1 MTANAAANAAQVEL
15 EEEVP
20 DEVQAEA
27 EINPEDV
34 RLIEALIFAT
44 PDPLDEGAIAG
55 HLSAGTDVRAVLA
68 AVAERHHGS
77 GIELVRLAG
86 KWAFRTAADL
96 APRLRIEREVRR
108 RLSRAAVETLAIVA
122 YHQPV
127 TRAEIEDIR
136 GVAVSRGTLDGLLE
150 YGWIKPG
157 RRRETPGRPGTWL
170 TTEQFLVHF
179 GLTGLSDLPGVK
191 ELKAAGLLDTRPAMA
206 VYGAPGDRDT
216 LLENDTGDADE
227 MPEPLAE
234 DDSPDAAAAEAGTDD
249 DGPDLD

>member
-1 MTANAAANAAQVEL
+1 MTANAAANVARAEIDDDVVER
-15 EEEVP
+15 P
-20 DEVQAEA
+20 DEQP

-34 RLIEALIFAT
+34 RLIEALIFAS
-44 PDPLDEGAIAG
+44 PQPLDEGAIAG
-55 HLSAGTDVRAVLA
+55 HLSAGTDVRAILA
-68 AVAERHHGS
+68 AVAERHHGA

-157 RRRETPGRPGTWL
+157 RRRESPGRPGTWI

-179 GLTGLSDLPGVK
+179 GLSGLSDLPGVK

-206 VYGAPGDRDT
+206 VYGAPGDTDT
-216 LLENDTGDADE
+216 LLDGDAQDGDDT
-227 MPEPLAE
+227 PEPLA
-234 DDSPDAAAAEAGTDD
+234 DHDGRAAGTTDN
-249 DGPDLD
+249 GPDPD